1 MKKPLSTRNTIFGII
16 TQYLSTYLNIKKI
29 EIWIL
34 SPAKQPPTHI
44 YLYPSVQLVPAAL
57 QCDSA
62 FGEPRK
68 RKGSGWGKFGATFSS
83 NTRAP

>member
-1 MKKPLSTRNTIFGII
+1 MKKPLTTCNTIFESSHN
-16 TQYLSTYLNIKKI
+16 TCQLIKKI
-29 EIWIL
+29 EICIL